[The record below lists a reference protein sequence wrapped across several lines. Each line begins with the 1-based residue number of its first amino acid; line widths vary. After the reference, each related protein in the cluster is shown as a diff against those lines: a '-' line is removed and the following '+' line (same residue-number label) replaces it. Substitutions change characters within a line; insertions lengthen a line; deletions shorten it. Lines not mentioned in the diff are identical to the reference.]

1 MTNVSVVRL
10 KKGKKRFEVACYKD
24 KVLEYRRKLETNLDE
39 VLQSPQ
45 IFLNVSKGQQAP
57 SAEVTK
63 AFGNASH
70 DDIVLEIL
78 NKGEL
83 QVGERE
89 RREDLEQTRRE
100 VVNWIAGRL
109 IDPRNRRVYA
119 PSIIEKALD
128 QLRQRTAQAQ
138 QHPQAQQSQQSQKQ
152 ERQKSPQPQPAG
164 SQHEQLEDRLQ
175 RLELQAE
182 KAEKGSGPSGTN
194 TPKEAGQ
201 DGETA
206 KPKLPSWTGVV
217 LGKDTKR
224 QAQDAMRALIAW
236 QIIPVMRARMKVR
249 VTCHVSML
257 KQPATISKKV
267 AGGGE
272 EGSERPNA
280 KGTVKEVISGYVE
293 EVESQGEVGG
303 EWEMIGLVEPG
314 DIKPLMEFV
323 GSETKGTGKVSILD
337 EAIVHEG
344 D

>member
-1 MTNVSVVRL
+1 MRL

-39 VLQSPQ
+39 VLQSPH

-63 AFGNASH
+63 AFGKASH

-78 NKGEL
+78 DKGEL

-100 VVNWIAGRL
+100 VVSWIAGRL

-119 PSIIEKALD
+119 PGIIEKALD

-138 QHPQAQQSQQSQKQ
+138 QQPHAPQSQPTPKRD
-152 ERQKSPQPQPAG
+152 RQKSPPPRTPG
-164 SQHEQLEDRLQ
+164 PKHEQLEDQVQWLD
-175 RLELQAE
+175 LQAE
-182 KAEKGSGPSGTN
+182 KAEKGSGTPGAG

-201 DGETA
+201 DGEAA

-257 KQPATISKKV
+257 KQAAAISKKA
-267 AGGGE
+267 AGEGE
-272 EGSERPNA
+272 EGTERPTA

-293 EVESQGEVGG
+293 EVESQGEVAG

-314 DIKPLMEFV
+314 NIKPLMEFV